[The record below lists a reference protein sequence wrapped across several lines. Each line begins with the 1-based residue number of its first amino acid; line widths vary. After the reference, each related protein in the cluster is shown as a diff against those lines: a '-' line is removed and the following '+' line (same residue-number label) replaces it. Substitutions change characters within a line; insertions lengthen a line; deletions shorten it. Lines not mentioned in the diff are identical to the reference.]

1 MGSYCSIHNDTR
13 DETVLVYVG
22 ANPAVI
28 KPILWT
34 LSGFATM
41 LSGAAAWGIISATV
55 VELSLAS
62 YSVVIT
68 ASTIASATGSF
79 VSATNW
85 ALESLQN
92 KFVVDFTKAGYTKL
106 LPGQTYTTRRK
117 PVGFNMRAWVIRIHR
132 RDNCVVI
139 QKANGSV
146 FSSRRPGKIS
156 MYRIT
161 GREFRN
167 WRDEVIPIE
176 MRSSNDSTRSDHED
190 EGFQFIRSDQD
201 IRFREAI
208 GEDDWIEVEKA
219 V

>member
-1 MGSYCSIHNDTR
+1 
-13 DETVLVYVG
+13 
-22 ANPAVI
+22 
-28 KPILWT
+28 
-34 LSGFATM
+34 M

-106 LPGQTYTTRRK
+106 LPGQTYTTRK
-117 PVGFNMRAWVIRIHR
+117 PIGLNMRAWVIRIQR

-156 MYRIT
+156 TYRIT
-161 GREFRN
+161 DRRGFRN
-167 WRDEVIPIE
+167 WRDENL
-176 MRSSNDSTRSDHED
+176 SFTRAQRRDVRQMIAPEVMTRTKDFKSL
-190 EGFQFIRSDQD
+190 DQ
-201 IRFREAI
+201 IKISVSGRQ
-208 GEDDWIEVEKA
+208 
-219 V
+219 